1 METKERRKERKEES
15 GVHSTPDYLD
25 AFQFVRSFCHIWVG
39 YINIGR
45 TAFVRPIISATHFK
59 HRLEL
64 WLRIRTMR
72 YSAFQDVVSF
82 PSALLKVK
90 KKKKIHFL
98 LARLDGQEPEPLL
111 YTHSIYQ
118 TSKH

>member
-45 TAFVRPIISATHFK
+45 TAFVRPIISATFQTQA
-59 HRLEL
+59 RIVASDQDYEIQCFPRCGFFP
-64 WLRIRTMR
+64 LRTPK
-72 YSAFQDVVSF
+72 S
-82 PSALLKVK
+82 K
-90 KKKKIHFL
+90 KKKKFTF
-98 LARLDGQEPEPLL
+98 
-111 YTHSIYQ
+111 Y
-118 TSKH
+118 